1 MKPPGAKGEVG
12 KGEFFAC
19 SQTFV
24 IFSLKIAARS
34 PPKFMGVQQSILKVY
49 AGPTFRESGFQGI
62 NCFPISST
70 SPLEDYVVSFCF
82 ALDWCG
88 ILRVKLLIND
98 FSLSARVRKCQSG
111 MIDKTGSCGEFLL

>member
-1 MKPPGAKGEVG
+1 
-12 KGEFFAC
+12 
-19 SQTFV
+19 
-24 IFSLKIAARS
+24 
-34 PPKFMGVQQSILKVY
+34 MGVQQSILKVNG
-49 AGPTFRESGFQGI
+49 GPTFRVSGFQGI

-111 MIDKTGSCGEFLL
+111 MIDKMGSLESVYYDDSLRAGYKTKIL

>member
-1 MKPPGAKGEVG
+1 MRWEREK
-12 KGEFFAC
+12 FFAC

-24 IFSLKIAARS
+24 IFSLEIAARS